1 MELKEILSMAGTL
14 ALMLAVFAGAYFVS
28 KLVGKRYSVLSDTAK
43 NLSVIESLSI
53 GKDRS
58 LLVIKAADKTFLI
71 GVTER
76 QIAMLCEL
84 DPKDFPE
91 SAEEKPGM
99 KDFRSTLR
107 DVITGAGRMGK
118 GDKD

>member
-1 MELKEILSMAGTL
+1 MGLKEILSMAGTL

-28 KLVGKRYSVLSDTAK
+28 KLVGKKYSTLSNTAK
-43 NLSVIESLSI
+43 NLSVISTLSI
-53 GKDRS
+53 GKDKS
-58 LLVIKAADKTFLI
+58 LLVIKAADKAFLI

-76 QIAMLCEL
+76 QITTLCEL

-91 SAEEKPGM
+91 PAEEKPHT
-99 KDFRSTLR
+99 KDFRSTLK
-107 DVITGAGRMGK
+107 DVISGAGRMGK